1 MALSMTTTIP
11 VEPTLNFKL
20 QARPHPPSKDPPM
33 NVPASLRFQNM
44 RLDPSR
50 ALEPARKK
58 LTTVEAQRVMAVFEE
73 TIRRVEIV
81 TLLPYIMQ
89 NLDRYRVSLGGELVE
104 LLKHHSV
111 VISSYD
117 DIRQE
122 LDNQLERRAA
132 MQKSPA
138 PSEDADKEAK
148 EGQDE
153 LDEELAE
160 GEEAAR
166 EEALGGD
173 GMRQGSAA
181 SVRSAGEQ
189 SADSQMEATM
199 RNLSLVAQQMSH
211 STRNILRAFTLNPAI
226 MTVITGMMWWVFFSF
241 FVFSFPFFTCIVLSI

>member
-1 MALSMTTTIP
+1 MSNMAVSLTTTIP
-11 VEPTLNFKL
+11 IEPTLNLKL
-20 QARPHPPSKDPPM
+20 RAGPYPPSKNPPM

-81 TLLPYIMQ
+81 TLLPYIMA

-117 DIRQE
+117 DIRRE

-138 PSEDADKEAK
+138 PSEDAEKGAT

-153 LDEELAE
+153 LDEELADAQREAPDGNDMHEE
-160 GEEAAR
+160 GPD
-166 EEALGGD
+166 GN
-173 GMRQGSAA
+173 GMRQGSAN
-181 SVRSAGEQ
+181 SMRSAGEQ
-189 SADSQMEATM
+189 STDSQMEATM

-226 MTVITGMMWWVFFSF
+226 MTVITG
-241 FVFSFPFFTCIVLSI
+241 T